1 MARNAEVLLDDD
13 LEAFVRAQVRE
24 GRYASE
30 SDVLAAGLRLLREGD
45 ARLEASRA
53 AIDEGERSGEPVAF
67 DFDRFIGDKRAGRS
81 PLSGSAPPKTL
92 SGHL

>member
-1 MARNAEVLLDDD
+1 MARSADVLSDDD

-30 SDVLAAGLRLLREGD
+30 SDVLTAGLRLLREGD
-45 ARLEASRA
+45 ARLEAYRA

-67 DFDRFIGDKRAGRS
+67 DFDRFIESKRAG
-81 PLSGSAPPKTL
+81 PAPQ
-92 SGHL
+92 